1 VRSYAVTDVGR
12 VRKNNEDSLLQS
24 DMHRLY
30 AVADGMGGHN
40 AGEVASLIAVETL
53 YLYEMTTGINGVDN
67 FKEAFAEA
75 NRNILQTSM
84 QERSTYGMGTT
95 LTAVKIIGEY
105 ALYGHIG
112 DSRLYFLNDRLCYQL
127 SEDHS
132 LVWEHFRAG
141 ILTKEEC
148 RFHPQKNIITKA
160 LGQFEDVDL
169 DLGVIKLRRD
179 GLFLLCS
186 DGLTDMLSEAAIKSI
201 VKAHYRSPERILE
214 VLHRE
219 ALSAGGVDNISF
231 LMLVFD
237 AEDGA
242 KA

>member
-1 VRSYAVTDVGR
+1 
-12 VRKNNEDSLLQS
+12 
-24 DMHRLY
+24 M
-30 AVADGMGGHN
+30 
-40 AGEVASLIAVETL
+40 
-53 YLYEMTTGINGVDN
+53 
-67 FKEAFAEA
+67 
-75 NRNILQTSM
+75 
-84 QERSTYGMGTT
+84 
-95 LTAVKIIGEY
+95 
-105 ALYGHIG
+105 
-112 DSRLYFLNDRLCYQL
+112 
-127 SEDHS
+127 
-132 LVWEHFRAG
+132 
-141 ILTKEEC
+141 
-148 RFHPQKNIITKA
+148 
-160 LGQFEDVDL
+160 
-169 DLGVIKLRRD
+169 IKLRRD